1 MKKLILAIVVTL
13 LAIVSYNQPASA
25 QNQDTNVA
33 LQPVY
38 QAYFTLKDAL
48 VASDGKA
55 VQSAAESLYKNIA
68 GVPMD
73 KLGNSHTIWMNL
85 KSKLNFDA
93 EHMKGTNDIGHH
105 REYFISLS
113 KNMFELMKV
122 VKYGKT
128 VYYQHCPMY
137 NKKKGGANW
146 LSLDKAI
153 KNPYYGAKMLTCGS
167 VQETINNK

>member
-1 MKKLILAIVVTL
+1 MKKLILTIAATL

-25 QNQDTNVA
+25 QNTDANVA

-38 QAYFTLKDAL
+38 ESYFALKNAL
-48 VASDGKA
+48 VADNSKA
-55 VQSAAESLYKNIA
+55 AQSAAESLYKNIA
-68 GVPMD
+68 DVPMD
-73 KLGNSHTIWMNL
+73 KLGSSHTAWMNL
-85 KSKLNFDA
+85 KSKLSFDA

-105 REYFISLS
+105 REHFITLS
-113 KNMFELMKV
+113 KNMHELMKSA
-122 VKYGKT
+122 KYGKP

-153 KNPYYGAKMLTCGS
+153 KNPYLGSKMLTCGS
-167 VQETINNK
+167 ITETLE

>member
-1 MKKLILAIVVTL
+1 MKKLFLAIAVTL

-25 QNQDTNVA
+25 QNQEASVA

-38 QAYFTLKDAL
+38 QSYFALKDAL
-48 VASDGKA
+48 VANDGKA
-55 VQSAAESLYKNIA
+55 AQSAAEALYKNIA

-73 KLGNSHTIWMNL
+73 KFGSSHTVWMNL
-85 KSKLNFDA
+85 QSKLSVDA
-93 EHMKGTNDIGHH
+93 EHMKGTNDIDHH
-105 REYFISLS
+105 REHFISLS
-113 KNMFELMKV
+113 KNMYELMKV
-122 VKYGKT
+122 AKYGKT

-153 KNPYYGAKMLTCGS
+153 KNPYFGSKMLTCGS
-167 VQETINNK
+167 TTEILE

>member
-1 MKKLILAIVVTL
+1 MKKLILAIAVTL
-13 LAIVSYNQPASA
+13 LAIVSYNQPVSA
-25 QNQDTNVA
+25 QNKDAGVV

-38 QAYFTLKDAL
+38 QSYFALKDAL

-55 VQSAAESLYKNIA
+55 AQSAAESLYKNIA
-68 GVPMD
+68 AVPMD
-73 KLGNSHTIWMNL
+73 KLGSSHTVWMNL
-85 KSKLNFDA
+85 QSKLSFDA

-105 REYFISLS
+105 REHFVSLS
-113 KNMFELMKV
+113 KNMYELMKV
-122 VKYGKT
+122 ATYGKT

-153 KNPYYGAKMLTCGS
+153 KNPYFGSKMLTCGS
-167 VQETINNK
+167 TTETLE